1 MMHSMKSRSNRCF
14 IYSGGTEYRL
24 SVLLVV
30 HGGYEQLHVPVQ
42 AGGLHPDDPVLGAAA
57 AAQPPQRGQHTRHRG
72 TWPPPDCTHQDR
84 GAVVH
89 LTLNQI
95 SQKEG
100 QRKLKY
106 GPMVNVGYVLIGES
120 GPAHVQS
127 GCLAQW

>member
-57 AAQPPQRGQHTRHRG
+57 AAQPPQRGQHTRDRG

-89 LTLNQI
+89 LTFTFSNEPNQSERGPKKTKI
-95 SQKEG
+95 WA
-100 QRKLKY
+100 Y
-106 GPMVNVGYVLIGES
+106 GEWWV
-120 GPAHVQS
+120 
-127 GCLAQW
+127 CFDR